1 MNHNIAIN
9 KISRSALL
17 GLDLGQVS
25 FGTTFS
31 DHMFVADY
39 EDGSW
44 VNPRVAPLEPM
55 PMHPGNAVLHY
66 SQTIF
71 EGMKASCTAE
81 GDPIL
86 LRADMHA
93 KRLNASARRM
103 CMPEIPEELFLE
115 GLKTLVSVDRDW
127 IPRGAGSFL
136 YLRPLMIA
144 MDASLYPVPSQSY
157 RFMIITSPSASPI
170 YGKPVRLITEE
181 FYVRAVTGG
190 IGEAKAGGNYAGSYL
205 PAVEAKKKGYDQLV
219 YLESPNFQIIQE
231 AGTMNL
237 FFVIGDRVI
246 TPSTKGTILRG
257 ITRLSFLTMLKD
269 RGIATEERDIS
280 IEEVVVA
287 YREGTLREVFGAGT
301 AAVVSPVAEIAHRDL
316 VMKLPP
322 VEEQKIGA
330 SLKAEL
336 LSIITGEAEDRRGW
350 TIRI

>member
-1 MNHNIAIN
+1 MSYDITIQ
-9 KISRSALL
+9 KISRSALE

-39 EDGSW
+39 RHGAW
-44 VNPRVAPLEPM
+44 INPGIRPLEPM
-55 PMHPGNAVLHY
+55 LLHPGNAVLHY

-71 EGMKASCTAE
+71 EGMKASCTSE
-81 GDPIL
+81 GDPVL

-93 KRLNASARRM
+93 RRLNASARRM

-115 GLKTLVSVDRDW
+115 GLKTLVSVDRGW

-157 RFMIITSPSASPI
+157 RFLIITSPSASPI
-170 YGKPVRLITEE
+170 YGKPVRLVTEE

-205 PAVEAKKKGYDQLV
+205 PAVEAKKKGYDQLI
-219 YLESPNFQIIQE
+219 YLESPDFQIIQE

-237 FFVIGDRVI
+237 FFVIGDSVI

-257 ITRLSFLTMLKD
+257 ITRMSFLTMLQD
-269 RGIATEERDIS
+269 RGIATEERDIT
-280 IEEVVVA
+280 IDEVVAA
-287 YREGTLREVFGAGT
+287 YREGTLKEVFGAGT

-322 VEEQKIGA
+322 VKDQQIGA

-336 LSIITGEAEDRRGW
+336 LSIITGEATDHRGW
-350 TIRI
+350 TIRV